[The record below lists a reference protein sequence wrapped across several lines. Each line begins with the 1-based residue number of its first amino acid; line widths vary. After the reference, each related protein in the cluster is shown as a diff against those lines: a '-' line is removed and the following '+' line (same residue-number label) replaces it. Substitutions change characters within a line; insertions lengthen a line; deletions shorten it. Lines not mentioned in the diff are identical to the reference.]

1 MIWWSVTPAKTDY
14 WSVHKIL
21 GRAYAF
27 ELFDL
32 LNNPAAESNEHVLGC
47 IAAAMLSTVSR
58 TGDWREATMVEGF
71 FDVVGE
77 YISTGKV
84 NR

>member
-14 WSVHKIL
+14 WNVHKIL

-71 FDVVGE
+71 SDVVGE